1 MVDFS
6 NNKVEQGRVS
16 LWNSSEEYLKFN

>member
-16 LWNSSEEYLKFN
+16 LWNSSEEYLKF